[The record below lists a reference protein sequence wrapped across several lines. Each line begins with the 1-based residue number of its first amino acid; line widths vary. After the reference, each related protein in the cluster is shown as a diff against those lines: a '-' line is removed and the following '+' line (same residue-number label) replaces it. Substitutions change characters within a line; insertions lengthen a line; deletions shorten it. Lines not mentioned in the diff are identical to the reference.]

1 MEDSKRT
8 DFIEGQRENDATPR
22 SSPIV
27 AKKRHYLDVENRN
40 TIPKVL
46 NLLHLIGALIQTA
59 ECIFL
64 FAFSRNIHLK
74 WLLFTHY
81 PVAVEDSYAAVLGGV
96 GVDNLYYARPETRLV
111 SEVSVPWVTGTIV
124 LLSALD
130 HIFTITPY
138 GRNLYNHG
146 LSQNRATYRWLE
158 YGISCSLMNMHMA
171 QLVGVTDVHMI
182 LLIFVL
188 SILIQY
194 PAYIFEVVNG
204 RARAEGHA
212 YYWSPFFIGCLPY
225 AAVWGVIL
233 TYYAESLAEVENQ
246 PQFVFPT
253 IIAVFCLECLFPI
266 VFVLQ
271 WLQMGIFKDYMV
283 GEYTFMMLGVLA
295 KSSLAWLTI
304 VGSSKYAEGFRE
316 QEADDLFYN

>member
-1 MEDSKRT
+1 MEDSKRST
-8 DFIEGQRENDATPR
+8 DYVEELRDNDAVR
-22 SSPIV
+22 SSSRV
-27 AKKRHYLDVENRN
+27 NEKRKHYLEVENKN
-40 TIPKVL
+40 SIPKVL

-96 GVDNLYYARPETRLV
+96 GADNLYYARPETRLV
-111 SEVSVPWVTGTIV
+111 TEVSAPWVTGTIV
-124 LLSALD
+124 LLSAID
-130 HIFTITPY
+130 HIFAIAP
-138 GRNLYNHG
+138 GGNHLYNHG
-146 LSQNRATYRWLE
+146 LAQNRATYRWIE

-182 LLIFVL
+182 LMIFVL

-204 RARAEGHA
+204 KARADGYA

-233 TYYAESLAEVENQ
+233 TYYAQSLGEVEDQ
-246 PQFVFPT
+246 PGFVFPT
-253 IIAVFCLECLFPI
+253 IVAVFGLECLFPI

-271 WLQMGIFKDYMV
+271 WMKIGIFRDYMV
-283 GEYTFMMLGVLA
+283 GEYTFMILGVIA

-304 VGSSKYAEGFRE
+304 VGASKYAEGFRVE
-316 QEADDLFYN
+316 NTDDLFY

>member
-1 MEDSKRT
+1 MEEKGIDY
-8 DFIEGQRENDATPR
+8 IEGQREKDGVQN
-22 SSPIV
+22 SSPV
-27 AKKRHYLDVENRN
+27 NGKRKHYLDVDNKN
-40 TIPKVL
+40 SIPKVL

-81 PVAVEDSYAAVLGGV
+81 PVPVEDSYAAVLGGV
-96 GVDNLYYARPETRLV
+96 GSENLYYARPESTLLTVV
-111 SEVSVPWVTGTIV
+111 SAPWVTGTIV

-130 HIFTITPY
+130 HIFTIVPI
-138 GRNLYNHG
+138 GSSLYNSG
-146 LSQNRATYRWLE
+146 LAQNRATYRWVE

-194 PAYIFEVVNG
+194 PAYIFEVING
-204 RARAEGHA
+204 KARADGYS
-212 YYWSPFFIGCLPY
+212 YYWSPLFIGCLPY

-233 TYYAESLAEVENQ
+233 NYYAQSLAVVEDQ
-246 PQFVFPT
+246 PKFVFPT
-253 IIAVFCLECLFPI
+253 ILAVFGLECLFPL

-271 WLQMGIFKDYMV
+271 WMKIGIFREYMV
-283 GEYTFMMLGVLA
+283 GEYTFMILGVAA
-295 KSSLAWLTI
+295 KSSLAWLTV
-304 VGSSKYAEGFRE
+304 VGASKYAEGFRAE
-316 QEADDLFYN
+316 NGDDMFY